1 MIRFY
6 SIFNSIETSL
16 TSRQSNDLLDI
27 LLMSQYIC
35 FSYFVNRLNYGI
47 RYVSGELRYN
57 STNSD
62 IVRSLRAIASI
73 IAITAVVS
81 IEDRLFN
88 LC

>member
-1 MIRFY
+1 MTIHVFTTLSIDLIIRH
-6 SIFNSIETSL
+6 
-16 TSRQSNDLLDI
+16 
-27 LLMSQYIC
+27 
-35 FSYFVNRLNYGI
+35 
-47 RYVSGELRYN
+47 VSGELRYN